1 MSEARR
7 FLRHEIGRYIQY
19 VEIVVVE
26 PYIVADRR
34 EIAVS
39 VPRIG
44 EVLLVVRR
52 ASAVSECAQIQHIL
66 RDIATS
72 CNGQIISLEG
82 GDDESF
88 LLVEYVLSP
97 QSCVGAC
104 EETVGE
110 IDRFLSKNKKI
121 LLLHSLSLLRCKVF
135 NRLFCIFA
143 SSCIGSVDPVSVS
156 VDVPHPFSILGSC
169 IEKFIVTA

>member
-121 LLLHSLSLLRCKVF
+121 LLLHSLSLTLQSVQSSVLYICELVHRQCRSRVRIGR
-135 NRLFCIFA
+135 RL
-143 SSCIGSVDPVSVS
+143 P
-156 VDVPHPFSILGSC
+156 SI
-169 IEKFIVTA
+169 